1 MKRNP
6 WLKVLPITLVSAL
19 AITACS
25 SNSGGGS
32 SNSPSPSPSASNG
45 QEGGNGGEDR
55 EHLTL
60 NWRVAASHVDA
71 SAVFPNANEDF
82 VKQTIEEK
90 FNVTLNMTSEIYS
103 SEYDTKMTM
112 QLSADPPDL
121 FVAGGV
127 QSQGYALD
135 GLLAD
140 MTEFVTPET
149 MPNYFEHWVT
159 AEELERYGIE
169 NSFVRAPIP
178 FARNVYRSYYIRKDW
193 LDNLNL
199 EVPTSYDEML
209 VAMRAFSTGN
219 PDPNNRQR
227 TYGMTAAGNG
237 TTVSWDFPV
246 FIENGMY
253 AMMFDKDAGTYRDGS
268 TDLALQQVLEGIK
281 EMLDEGLI
289 DPEWFLNSGTEHWNK
304 AIQGV
309 AGIIVGGSMDFM
321 LEGNPN
327 SILNRTKQLNPN
339 ADWVPFNPHPDRGIA
354 LTTLPG
360 NPFLFH
366 VNVAEQRP
374 DHVKRTIE
382 ILDWLASEEG
392 YLLTHYGQ
400 EGTHYTRDG
409 NQITLNV
416 DEYNT
421 IAQWLTLYSFFTPPN
436 EIDKVGLEAVDP
448 RYTDRDREVISTIT
462 SYELRDHIGT
472 NVAPPPGT
480 DLGGLRTRQ
489 NELITQVLFDE
500 PDASNWPQYREE
512 LMTTYNGQSIFEAYA
527 EQIGNAHGM
536 EVRFA
541 EGP

>member
-1 MKRNP
+1 MP
-6 WLKVLPITLVSAL
+6 VTLVSAL

-25 SNSGGGS
+25 SAPGGDS
-32 SNSPSPSPSASNG
+32 SPSPSPSNG
-45 QEGGNGGEDR
+45 QEEQGGNGGEEK

-60 NWRVAASHVDA
+60 TWRVAAPHVDA
-71 SAVFPNANEDF
+71 SAIFPGANEDF

-103 SEYDTKMTM
+103 SEFDTKMTM

-149 MPNYFEHWVT
+149 MPNYFKYWVT
-159 AEELERYGIE
+159 EEELERYGIE

-193 LDNLNL
+193 LDNLGL
-199 EVPTSYDEML
+199 SVPTSYDEML
-209 VAMRAFSTGN
+209 EVMRAFSQGN
-219 PDPNNRQR
+219 PDPNSRQR
-227 TYGMTAAGNG
+227 TYGMTAAGG
-237 TTVSWDFPV
+237 GRTFSWDFPGFV
-246 FIENGMY
+246 ENDVYTFILDKENGT
-253 AMMFDKDAGTYRDGS
+253 FRDGQ
-268 TDLALQQVLEGIK
+268 TDLALVQVLDSIK
-281 EMLDEGLI
+281 MMMDEGLVE
-289 DPEWFLNSGTEHWNK
+289 PEWFLNSGTEHWNK

-309 AGIIVGGSMDFM
+309 AGIIAGGSMDFM

-339 ADWVPFNPHPDRGIA
+339 ADWVPFNPHPDKGIA
-354 LTTLPG
+354 LTQLPG

-366 VNVAEQRP
+366 INVAEQRP
-374 DHVKRTIE
+374 DHIKRTVE

-416 DEYNT
+416 DEYNEIT
-421 IAQWLTLYSFFTPPN
+421 QWLTLYSFFTPPN
-436 EIDKVGLEAVDP
+436 EIDKLGLEVIDP
-448 RYTDRDREVISTIT
+448 RFTDRDREVINTIT
-462 SYELRDHIGT
+462 SYQLKEHIGT

-480 DLGGLRTRQ
+480 DLGGMRTRQ
-489 NELITQVLFDE
+489 NELITQILFDE
-500 PDASNWPQYREE
+500 PDASNWPKYREE
-512 LMTTYNGQSIFEAYA
+512 LMTTYGGQGIFEAYA
-527 EQIGNAHGM
+527 EQIGSAHGI
-536 EVRFA
+536 EVKFVD
-541 EGP
+541 GP